1 MDWPAA
7 RRAARDVRA
16 LSDAELHALYAAAL
30 AEQSRR
36 RFARFARAFD
46 AAQDAI
52 VEQLGTWESMRLAL
66 TNPTFLNKV
75 CARVRDLQDPEDG
88 WDIHYSHVVAIVR
101 RCTNLQKITLH
112 SRDLVCDEVMSAIT
126 AYSASLR
133 SLEML
138 NWDFP
143 EIPGQLTDSAIA
155 AVARVHTDLVCLCLG
170 GQPNLADGALHSI
183 NLPKL
188 ESLDLH
194 SCRGISDSGMAP
206 LMLRCTTLKTLDL
219 GSTRIAD
226 ATVSAVAMNCPNL
239 ICLSLNGS
247 AVTDESVLTLA
258 QRCPNIRLLALE
270 NTSVTDESAIAL
282 AHGCPRLGVLYL
294 AKTSITSAALV
305 ALGSS
310 ECPLHQTYIHRCP
323 HVTDAGVT
331 AMLSKWR
338 KVPMSLGGRTLEL
351 GLIGTG
357 VTVAS
362 VLAIAASLPNLG
374 TLNVENTPCALTD
387 EAADALAR
395 GCPDLDEVWY
405 DESIAQVSPAT
416 RRAHGFLCPQ

>member
-101 RCTNLQKITLH
+101 RCTNLHEITLQSH
-112 SRDLVCDEVMSAIT
+112 YLVCDEVMSAIT

-133 SLEML
+133 SLEMRH
-138 NWDFP
+138 
-143 EIPGQLTDSAIA
+143 GQLTGSAIA
-155 AVARVHTDLVCLCLG
+155 AVARVHADLVCLSLD
-170 GQPNLADGALHSI
+170 GQSNLADSALHSI

-188 ESLDLH
+188 ETLNLNG
-194 SCRGISDSGMAP
+194 CTGISDSGMAP
-206 LMLRCTTLKTLDL
+206 LMLRCNALKALIL
-219 GSTRIAD
+219 SNTRIAD

-239 ICLSLNGS
+239 ISLSLDGS

-258 QRCPNIRLLALE
+258 QRCPNIEELDLRD
-270 NTSVTDESAIAL
+270 TSVTDESAIAL

-310 ECPLHQTYIHRCP
+310 ECPLRKVCIHRCP